1 MGLFFYMKKIFVQK
15 NHDDFI
21 NKIKM
26 KKKDEKKLLFVKFI
40 CIFGA

>member
-1 MGLFFYMKKIFVQK
+1 MGLFFYMKKYSFKK
-15 NHDDFI
+15 NHDNFI